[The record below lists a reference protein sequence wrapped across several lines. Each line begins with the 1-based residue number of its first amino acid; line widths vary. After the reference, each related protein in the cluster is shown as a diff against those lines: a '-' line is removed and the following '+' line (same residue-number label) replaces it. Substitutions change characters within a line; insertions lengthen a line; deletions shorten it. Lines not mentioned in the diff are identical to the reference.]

1 MRNSGRHSGFT
12 LIELL
17 IVVAVG
23 LLVAGT
29 AIPAVVEATRQA
41 SLNTSVQSVA
51 AAIRGA
57 RYAAVA
63 KNKTLRVRF
72 NCPAANQFRVVE
84 VTGNPAIDD
93 AANRCSETAYPYPDP
108 NPNVAPNIDGQMV
121 RLGANSQFGAAQDIQ
136 IDTSGRVTKLTGC
149 PTCVSSAAP
158 ATIALVNGYD
168 TRTIT
173 VNASGQVQLP

>member
-1 MRNSGRHSGFT
+1 MRNSGPQSGFS

-23 LLVAGT
+23 MIVLGMAV
-29 AIPAVVEATRQA
+29 PAVVEATRQA

-57 RYAAVA
+57 RYTAVS
-63 KNKTLRVRF
+63 KNRTVRVRF
-72 NCPAANQFRVVE
+72 NCPAANQFRVIE
-84 VTGNPAIDD
+84 VTGNAGIDQ
-93 AANRCSETAYPYPDP
+93 AADRCSETTYPYPDP
-108 NPNVAPNIDGQMV
+108 DPAVAPNIDGQMV
-121 RLGANSQFGAAQDIQ
+121 RLGANSQFGAAQDVQ
-136 IDTSGRVTKLTGC
+136 IDTSGRVTRLTGC

-158 ATIALVNGYD
+158 ATISIANGSE

-173 VNASGQVQLP
+173 VNASGQVIVP

>member
-1 MRNSGRHSGFT
+1 MRNSGPQSGFS

-23 LLVAGT
+23 MIVVGI

-63 KNKTLRVRF
+63 KNRTVRVRF

-84 VTGNPAIDD
+84 FVGNPAIDQD
-93 AANRCSETAYPYPDP
+93 ANRCSETAYPYPDP
-108 NPNVAPNIDGQMV
+108 DAAVAPNIDGQML
-121 RLGANSQFGAAQDIQ
+121 RLGNGSQFGAAQDIQ

-158 ATIALVNGYD
+158 ATIAVANGYD

-173 VNASGQVQLP
+173 VNASGQVQVP

>member
-1 MRNSGRHSGFT
+1 MRHSGPQSGFS

-23 LLVAGT
+23 LIVVGVAV
-29 AIPAVVEATRQA
+29 PQVVEAMRQA
-41 SLNTSVQSVA
+41 SLNTSVQTVA
-51 AAIRGA
+51 SAIRGA
-57 RYAAVA
+57 RYSAVA
-63 KNKTLRVRF
+63 KNRTLRVRF
-72 NCPAANQFRVVE
+72 NCPAANQLRVVE
-84 VTGNPAIDD
+84 VTGNAGIDQ
-93 AANRCSETAYPYPDP
+93 AADRCSDATYPYPDP
-108 NPNVAPNIDGQMV
+108 DASVAPNIDGQIL
-121 RLGANSQFGAAQDIQ
+121 RLGEDSQFGAVQDIQ

>member
-1 MRNSGRHSGFT
+1 MRRSGPQSGFS

-23 LLVAGT
+23 MVVVGVAV
-29 AIPAVVEATRQA
+29 PQVVEAMRQA
-41 SLNTSVQSVA
+41 SLNTSVHSVA

-57 RYAAVA
+57 RYSAVA
-63 KNKTLRVRF
+63 KNRAVRVRF

-84 VTGNPAIDD
+84 VTGNAGIDQ
-93 AANRCSETAYPYPDP
+93 AADRCSEAVYPYPDP
-108 NPNVAPNIDGQMV
+108 DDTVAPNIDGQML
-121 RLGANSQFGAAQDIQ
+121 RLGEDTQFGAAQDIQ

-149 PTCVSSAAP
+149 PACVSSAAP
-158 ATIALVNGYD
+158 ATIAVVNGND